1 MFRIFLAISLDLF
14 IRWGQGS
21 SPAYGGNRTP
31 ARFLPSSCP
40 VFSGGGWAAPP
51 AGYNPRPL
59 NGDHLSV
66 HLRELFCFIE
76 GRKAK
81 RTSIP
86 QSEKRLS
93 GETTETKS
101 NTHPGQGEDMLF
113 SGSRRGRGGRRENPW
128 NPTSGRSWGV
138 TVPSSPS
145 PGSAAGAPGPVH
157 GEPAPHREGRAEVSS
172 QLLVLHACQPG
183 EAAQHYVQVG
193 GWGGLRGGGREGWQR
208 RGAQGAQPDGSLCPW
223 HLAHL
228 AFTPAHADNKIT
240 IRAMITTGS
249 IY

>member
-1 MFRIFLAISLDLF
+1 MVFSCLSGLNFGLGMFRIFLAISLDLF

-21 SPAYGGNRTP
+21 KSSIWWEPDSRSLP
-31 ARFLPSSCP
+31 PFFL
-40 VFSGGGWAAPP
+40 SGVQWGRVAAPP

-59 NGDHLSV
+59 NGDHSSV

-157 GEPAPHREGRAEVSS
+157 GEPAPHREGRAE
-172 QLLVLHACQPG
+172 
-183 EAAQHYVQVG
+183 
-193 GWGGLRGGGREGWQR
+193 
-208 RGAQGAQPDGSLCPW
+208 
-223 HLAHL
+223 
-228 AFTPAHADNKIT
+228 
-240 IRAMITTGS
+240 M
-249 IY
+249 